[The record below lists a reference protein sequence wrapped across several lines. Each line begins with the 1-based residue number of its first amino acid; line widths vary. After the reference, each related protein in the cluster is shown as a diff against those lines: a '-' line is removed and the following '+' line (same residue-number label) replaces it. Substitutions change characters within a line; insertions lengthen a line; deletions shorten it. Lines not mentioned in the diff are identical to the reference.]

1 MLQRCSQ
8 LQNKRLWTLSSDAWD
23 SPWIAMAMNWSQ
35 KSKIIFLIHMA
46 AMCSAIFPTCGGCS
60 CACPETKEHLL
71 HLPSFFFLSTS
82 SQPFMM
88 LSSNA
93 TAVRTHVIS
102 CPIVT
107 AVFGISSQS
116 NPLWLLFIITYVRFL
131 FNNRI
136 CHCTVLRRRVCH

>member
-1 MLQRCSQ
+1 MRLTLNSYGHELISEKQNNLFNPHGCYVLSNLPHMWRLQLCMSRD
-8 LQNKRLWTLSSDAWD
+8 KRTFT
-23 SPWIAMAMNWSQ
+23 P
-35 KSKIIFLIHMA
+35 
-46 AMCSAIFPTCGGCS
+46 
-60 CACPETKEHLL
+60 
-71 HLPSFFFLSTS
+71 PSIFFFLSTS